1 MKKAYIKALV
11 LDKVNN
17 APVVLLGIENTNK
30 VVPIWI
36 GPCEAY
42 VLAMALEGMEA
53 PRPLTHDLIYNF
65 LDALDVRIEKVI
77 IHTVKDNTFYANIL
91 VRDLS
96 FVEEPG
102 VDEDVEMEMGSPIF
116 EIDARPSDSLIL
128 AVKRGI
134 PIYVSDEI
142 IEDHSVVL
150 EESFDE
156 AEKDEEE
163 EKFKNFIENLD
174 INAFRRMLD
183 EKREEREDNPEDQ

>member
-17 APVVLLGIENTNK
+17 APVVLLGIENSRK

-42 VLAMALEGMEA
+42 VLAMSIEGLDT

-65 LDALDVRIEKVI
+65 LDVLDVRIEKVI

-91 VRDLS
+91 IKDMTY
-96 FVEEPG
+96 
-102 VDEDVEMEMGSPIF
+102 VDEEGIEEAPIF

-128 AVKRGI
+128 AVKRNV
-134 PIYVSDEI
+134 PIYVSSEIVDEHS
-142 IEDHSVVL
+142 IEI
-150 EESFDE
+150 EEQE
-156 AEKDEEE
+156 EDEEE
-163 EKFKNFIENLD
+163 DEKFKQFIENLD
-174 INAFRRMLD
+174 IDAFRRMLD
-183 EKREEREDNPEDQ
+183 ERREDNQDQA